1 MNLED
6 YVRRVSGADAIADWR
21 VTPLLGGAVLR
32 HFRLDFVLMGGP
44 SAGPQSWVLRTNG
57 LTPLGMGLTRARE
70 FALQRALHRAG
81 LPVAEPLFMCCDAD
95 VFGAPFYLMRFIPG
109 EADGARIVA
118 AGPVDDLAAQLAD
131 AAARL
136 HALAWDERLHIL
148 GAAPSDPAQA
158 RLDDISRLLAEDGD
172 PYPVAEWALN
182 WLRRHKPAPVP
193 AVLCHGDFRT
203 GNYLVANGGLSAI
216 LDWDFAGWS
225 DPDEDIAWFCSACWR
240 FGAFGREAGGI
251 AAREMFLPAYE
262 ARAGR
267 KIDPARLHWWE
278 VMAALR
284 WLAIALKQR
293 DRYLKHGERSLDLA
307 LTGRRPA
314 ECELE
319 LLLLTGREGCDVP
332 GVLIGDRPSGPELA
346 ALARESGEGG
356 ALAARC
362 VSIAEREE
370 RAPKELPATLWEITL
385 AKLRLSNPDLLAAR
399 CLG

>member
-6 YVRRVSGADAIADWR
+6 YVRRVSGAEAIADWR
-21 VTPLLGGAVLR
+21 ITPLLAGAVLR
-32 HFRLDFVLMGGP
+32 HFRLDFVLKGGP

-95 VFGAPFYLMRFIPG
+95 VFGAPFYLMRFMAG
-109 EADGARIVA
+109 EADGARIAA
-118 AGPVDDLAAQLAD
+118 AGSNERLAAELAD
-131 AAARL
+131 ALARL
-136 HALAWDERLHIL
+136 HALAWGERLHIL
-148 GAAPSDPAQA
+148 GAPPADTGQA
-158 RLDDISRLLAEDGD
+158 RLDEISRLLAEDD
-172 PYPVAEWALN
+172 APHPVAEWALD
-182 WLRRHKPAPVP
+182 WLHRHKPSPIP

-203 GNYLVANGGLSAI
+203 GNYLVADGGLSAI

-240 FGAFGREAGGI
+240 FGAFAREAGGI
-251 AAREMFLPAYE
+251 ASRDVFLRVYA
-262 ARAGR
+262 ARAER
-267 KIDPARLHWWE
+267 PIDPVRLHWWE

-293 DRYLKHGERSLDLA
+293 DRYLKHGERLLDLA

-319 LLLLTGREGCDVP
+319 LLLLTGQEGRTMP
-332 GVLIGDRPSGPELA
+332 GTYVADRPSGQELA
-346 ALARESGEGG
+346 ALAQDLGESG

-362 VSIAEREE
+362 AAIAEREE
-370 RAPKELPATLWEITL
+370 RAPKETPTTLWEITL
-385 AKLRLSNPDLLAAR
+385 AKLRLSNPDLSTAR
-399 CLG
+399 GLS